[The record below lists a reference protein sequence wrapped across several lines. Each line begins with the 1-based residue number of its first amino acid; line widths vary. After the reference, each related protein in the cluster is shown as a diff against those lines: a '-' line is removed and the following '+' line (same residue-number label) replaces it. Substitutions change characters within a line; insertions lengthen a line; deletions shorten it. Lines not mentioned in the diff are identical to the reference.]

1 MIPARTVATGMQSG
15 IPVEKALG
23 VCSAVPDDPAGGT
36 SGIGIQLA
44 GSQTREAVGSAAH
57 RTLPGAPSWGRVLAT
72 TVSLWAGRRV
82 ARLRHPRL
90 ALILTICVVVAAAAI
105 VSVAQVGGTSSRT
118 ASAPRPHAVPPAWA
132 AGPAG
137 AARTQAA
144 TWVAGQLNSAETV
157 GCDPL
162 MCAAL
167 RAHGVAASRLLPVTS
182 GTAGPGA
189 AGASVVVASASA
201 ASASAAG
208 QQGAPVLL
216 ASFGSGT
223 SQVEVR
229 TAPPGG
235 SAAYQ
240 RAVAADLAARRAAGM
255 QLLHSQRIG
264 VAGPAVAQLQAGQVD
279 ARLLIM
285 LAMLASQHPWR
296 VTGFADASPGVPLA
310 DAPFREVTITGPD
323 AADLAASLAM
333 VRAQRGPYQPAQAA
347 IVHLPGGLTGQGQLA
362 LRIDFAAPGPL
373 GLLTGG
379 ASA

>member
-1 MIPARTVATGMQSG
+1 MISPRTVATGMQSG
-15 IPVEKALG
+15 IPVDKALG
-23 VCSAVPDDPAGGT
+23 VCSAVSDDPAGGT

-44 GSQTREAVGSAAH
+44 GSQTRETVRSAAH

-82 ARLRHPRL
+82 GRLRHPRL
-90 ALILTICVVVAAAAI
+90 ALVLTICVVVAAAA
-105 VSVAQVGGTSSRT
+105 VVTVVQVGGTSSRT

-132 AGPAG
+132 RGTAG

-144 TWVAGQLNSAETV
+144 TWVASQLSSAEMV

-182 GTAGPGA
+182 GA
-189 AGASVVVASASA
+189 AGSSAVGAGVVVASASA
-201 ASASAAG
+201 G
-208 QQGAPVLL
+208 QGAPVLL
-216 ASFGSGT
+216 ASFGSGA
-223 SQVEVR
+223 SLVEVR

-240 RAVAADLAARRAAGM
+240 RAVAADLAARRSAGT

-264 VAGPAVAQLQAGQVD
+264 VAGPAAGQLQAGEVD
-279 ARLLIM
+279 TRLLIM

-296 VTGFADASPGVPLA
+296 VVGFADASPGVPLTE
-310 DAPFREVTITGPD
+310 APFRQVIITGPD

-333 VRAQRGPYQPAQAA
+333 VRAQRGPYQAAQAA
-347 IVHLPGGLTGQGQLA
+347 IVRLPGQAAQGQMV
-362 LRIDFAAPGPL
+362 LRIDFAAPSPL

-379 ASA
+379 ASG